1 MAVRVFLILV
11 IWAVEHSSTAQNLVA
26 DLSSDEVAI
35 TTGFTGTE
43 LLLFGASGSKGDI
56 VVTVLGPRRSEIVR
70 RKQRVAGIWVNG
82 AEVTFEN
89 APKVLNAEVLRGNP
103 CTKFLTNLFSLKLY
117 KGSKFL

>member
-43 LLLFGASGSKGDI
+43 LLLFGASGAKGDI

-82 AEVTFEN
+82 AEVTFEKTPAYYQLASN
-89 APKVLNAEVLRGNP
+89 KPLKEIAAMEVLKKYQVKN
-103 CTKFLTNLFSLKLY
+103 
-117 KGSKFL
+117 